1 VGRTEVTR
9 TQQERKA
16 ETRGRLLDAAAVL
29 FAARG
34 VDAVSVDAVAEA
46 AGRTSGAVYAHFG
59 SKQGLLLALLDEWK
73 QSMLTV
79 LFAAVA
85 VAGQPRDQLA
95 AVWES
100 LTGDAAGPGQVWS
113 LLEDE
118 LWLRAGRD
126 PDVAALLSERNAE
139 ARSLTARQLAAWAL
153 RVGATPVGDAET
165 TATLL
170 RALLRGLEQE
180 RRVDPT
186 AVPPAT
192 AVLGLATLLG
202 LPPDQQAGTSDTHA
216 TAPTTRRP

>member
-1 VGRTEVTR
+1 MTR

-16 ETRGRLLDAAAVL
+16 ETRGRLLDAAATL

-73 QSMLTV
+73 QSMLAV

-85 VAGQPRDQLA
+85 VAGRPRDQLA

-100 LTGDAAGPGQVWS
+100 LSADATGPGREWS
-113 LLEDE
+113 LLEHE
-118 LWLRAGRD
+118 LFLRASRD
-126 PDVAALLSERNAE
+126 REVAAVLSQQNAE

-170 RALLRGLEQE
+170 RALLRGLELE
-180 RRVDPT
+180 RRIDPG
-186 AVPPAT
+186 AVSPAT

-202 LPPDQQAGTSDTHA
+202 LPADDQTSASDTHDPD
-216 TAPTTRRP
+216 PTTPKSPRP